1 MKIICI
7 GWNYPKH
14 NVEMNRIDI
23 PSEPTIFMKPDT
35 ALLRENR
42 PFFIP
47 RFSSQI
53 EHEVEVVVKI
63 NRLGK
68 NIQPKFASRYYSEVA
83 LGVDF
88 TARDLQYK
96 CKEMGAPWEISK
108 AFDNSAVISDFISI
122 DELGGDINNLKFSL
136 TKNGEIKQMANT
148 NEMIFPID
156 ELISYI
162 SQFFTLKIG
171 DLIYT
176 GTPSGCSSVSI
187 NDSIKGYIDDR
198 LMFDFLVK

>member
-14 NVEMNRIDI
+14 NIEMKRVDV

-47 RFSSQI
+47 RFSSQL
-53 EHEVEVVVKI
+53 EHEVEIVVKI

-68 NIQPKFASRYYSEVA
+68 NIQPKFAHRYYTEVA

-88 TARDLQYK
+88 TARDLQNK
-96 CKEMGAPWEISK
+96 CKEMGAPWEIAK
-108 AFDNSAVISDFISI
+108 AFDNSAVISDFIPLE
-122 DELGGDINNLKFSL
+122 ELGDINNLQFSL
-136 TKNGEIKQMANT
+136 SKNDNIQQSANT
-148 NEMIFPID
+148 SEMIFPID
-156 ELISYI
+156 DIISYV

-176 GTPSGCSSVSI
+176 GTPSGCSTVAI
-187 NDSIKGYIDDR
+187 NDRLKGYINDK